1 MAANNA
7 GCGAGSIQQNTIEL
21 LIATP
26 LLREAAIAL
35 LDFGFHAQPFQV
47 VIDAG
52 QTLFINIH
60 RHNLSLGS
68 DFQNMRRLPARR
80 RAEIEN
86 AFAIFRLQV
95 AHTALSR
102 GILDGHP
109 AFGKAW

>member
-7 GCGAGSIQQNTIEL
+7 GCGAGGIQQNTIEL

-26 LLREAAIAL
+26 LLREATIAL
-35 LDFGFHAQPFQV
+35 FYFRFDTQTLQV

-60 RHNLSLGS
+60 RHDLRLGG
-68 DFQNMRRLPARR
+68 DFQNMRRLPARC
-80 RAEIEN
+80 RAEIED

-95 AHTALSR
+95 AHTALGR
-102 GILDGHP
+102 GVLNGYPTFI
-109 AFGKAW
+109 KSW

>member
-7 GCGAGSIQQNTIEL
+7 GCGAGGIQQNTIEL

-60 RHNLSLGS
+60 RHDLRLGATS
-68 DFQNMRRLPARR
+68 RICVVFPPGAAQRSRMRSP
-80 RAEIEN
+80 
-86 AFAIFRLQV
+86 F
-95 AHTALSR
+95 
-102 GILDGHP
+102 
-109 AFGKAW
+109 FGCR